1 MPKMADRI
9 YAGLLVPY
17 DSGDL
22 LDGET
27 AERRCKLTQPL
38 FPRAHPPFW

>member
-17 DSGDL
+17 NSGDL
-22 LDGET
+22 LDGD
-27 AERRCKLTQPL
+27 RNKK
-38 FPRAHPPFW
+38 